1 MSETLSS
8 KKETKK
14 EVLMKKQF
22 LKAAVVCALIG
33 GVIPVVAVAE
43 SRDSLI
49 VNDPNQK
56 VYIERTVYADNAKAK
71 KEAPTS
77 NQLVKL
83 APAFA
88 RLTDP
93 NATPETLS
101 LYSYLA
107 ALSKTDNTIFGHQN
121 DAHHKMFRIN
131 SGTNSDIKDVTG
143 SLAGIIGID
152 ALSLTG
158 SELTLTPEEKAQG
171 ITLVDKAA
179 AISIKAADEGGIIT
193 LSMHMPNFELIKE
206 RGKKADG
213 TYDYSGY
220 SPNKF
225 KGDIVRRILPGGDLN
240 EVYNGYLDLVADYAL
255 RLQDAKV
262 PVIFRPLHEHNGGWF
277 WWGAKYC
284 SSEQFVELFQYTVK
298 YMRDTKQVHNFL
310 YAISP
315 NGPFKTP
322 GEYLDR
328 YPGNRYV
335 DIMGFD
341 TYDDN
346 PPGLPKNDPWFRD
359 FETSLQVVAEAA
371 KSCGKLPA
379 LTEVGVRQGGS
390 LAVAGNK
397 DKRWF
402 SDVSVL
408 VRKYHLPYFMTW
420 SNFEKEQHN
429 FFAPYMVSDT
439 RGHEMINDFIDF
451 YNEPSSIF
459 ADGITY
465 KDMPQP
471 KVMNK

>member
-1 MSETLSS
+1 
-8 KKETKK
+8 
-14 EVLMKKQF
+14 MKF
-22 LKAAVVCALIG
+22 LKAAIVCALIG
-33 GVIPVVAVAE
+33 GTIPISAFAAE
-43 SRDSLI
+43 NSNDSI
-49 VNDPNQK
+49 VNDPNHK
-56 VYIERTVYADNAKAK
+56 VYIERTVYADNVKAK

-77 NQLVKL
+77 EQLLKS
-83 APAFA
+83 APTFA

-93 NATPETLS
+93 YATPETLS

-107 ALSKTDNTIFGHQN
+107 ALSKTDHTVFGHQN

-131 SGTNSDIKDVTG
+131 SGTNSDTKDVTG
-143 SLAGIIGID
+143 SLAGVVGID

-158 SELTLTPEEKAQG
+158 SELVLTPNEIAKG
-171 ITLVDKAA
+171 VTLVDKAVD
-179 AISIKAADEGGIIT
+179 ISIKAADEGAIIT

-213 TYDYSGY
+213 KYDYIGY
-220 SPNKF
+220 SPNEF
-225 KGDIVRRILPGGDLN
+225 KGDVVKRILPGGDLN
-240 EVYNGYLDLVADYAL
+240 DVYTGYLDLVADYAL
-255 RLQDAKV
+255 RLEAAKV
-262 PVIFRPLHEHNGGWF
+262 PVIFRPLHEHNGWWF
-277 WWGAKYC
+277 YWGAKYC
-284 SSEQFVELFQYTVK
+284 TSQQFVELFQYTVK

-315 NGPFKTP
+315 NGPFKNQ

-328 YPGNRYV
+328 YPGNSFV

-346 PPGLPKNDPWFRD
+346 PPGLPKNDPWFKT
-359 FETSLQVVAEAA
+359 FETSLQVVSEAA
-371 KSCGKLPA
+371 KSCGKIPA

-390 LAVAGNK
+390 LAVSGNK

-439 RGHEMINDFIDF
+439 RGHEMINDFIDY
-451 YNEPSSIF
+451 YNESSSIF
-459 ADGITY
+459 ADGINY

-471 KVMNK
+471 KVINK